1 MFLLMDFLRS
11 SKQIDYQCKP
21 WTCKYRRGDNLDYKG
36 LYELWLEERASS
48 SLQKIP
54 ADFYI
59 SMDGKLAKLYRK
71 SQNLEWGELSDTIIE
86 RMEFLRKDLTKLRLK
101 KIMDSVINNVSIDE
115 GVLTWGERLLIK
127 NIQKSI
133 ETLGIEKPQDIFY
146 NTEDISPKTDLPEDT
161 EAEHSQIEANNDI
174 LASPANLIIRI
185 LDDVEAFVGLDN
197 KQYGPLIKYDV
208 VCLPLEN
215 AKALIAKG
223 MARAIETR
231 EDILKSGEKM

>member
-1 MFLLMDFLRS
+1 M
-11 SKQIDYQCKP
+11 
-21 WTCKYRRGDNLDYKG
+21 DYKG
-36 LYELWLEERASS
+36 LYELWLEERAST

-71 SQNLEWGELSDTIIE
+71 SQNLEWGELADRIIE

-101 KIMDSVINNVSIDE
+101 KIMASIINNISIDE

-127 NIQKSI
+127 NLRKSI

-146 NTEDISPKTDLPEDT
+146 ITEDISPTTDLPEDT
-161 EAEHSQIEANNDI
+161 EAEHSQIEANNEI
-174 LASPANLIIRI
+174 LASPVNLIIRI

-231 EDILKSGEKM
+231 EDLLKSGEKT